1 MMTDHFAINCL
12 ARWLAKKT
20 VKAQLQRQ
28 RIKLHSI
35 PAADVTRAAN
45 AWLDITLSFMQRP
58 RCSLSKYQNIRTES
72 GGLILNDNLCA
83 ALRCRMER
91 QNDHWVCQS

>member
-45 AWLDITLSFMQRP
+45 AWLDTHPELYAEAKVLAEQISEHSHRKRRP
-58 RCSLSKYQNIRTES
+58 DPKRQSLCSTPVQN
-72 GGLILNDNLCA
+72 GA
-83 ALRCRMER
+83 AK
-91 QNDHWVCQS
+91 